1 MNYDDDTMSNSM
13 DLRRESIRKTI
24 KPITLAELKELGE
37 KQFPIVTDPWCGRYF
52 DFLAKHADDKFYQA
66 TSAEGARVIYS
77 KDAGQGVWF
86 LPGGG
91 KGILQPKGLQALKEI
106 VAAL

>member
-1 MNYDDDTMSNSM
+1 MNYDDDTMNHSM

-24 KPITLAELKELGE
+24 KPITLAELKQLGE
-37 KQFPIVTDPWCGRYF
+37 KQFPIVTDPWCVKYF
-52 DFLAKHADDKFYQA
+52 DFLAKHPDDKFYQA

-77 KDAGQGVWF
+77 RDAGQGVWF

-91 KGILQPKGLQALKEI
+91 MGILQPKGLQALKEI
-106 VAAL
+106 VATL